1 MPDKNN
7 TVHPYIPN
15 SVPAVKTEMLSE
27 LGVSDIE
34 ELYCEI
40 PEHLRFKGKLNL
52 PDAFLSEYELKQH
65 VEKILSKNKTCR
77 DNLNFLGGGCWQHYV
92 PAVCDEVNQR
102 SEFLTAYAG
111 EAYEDHGRFQSLFE
125 FQSLM
130 GELLDMDV
138 VNVPTYD
145 WCQSAATTIRMACRI
160 TKRSKALVSSFIS
173 PERMSAIKNYCHPVV
188 KIETI
193 KHDPETGLL
202 DLGYLESILKK
213 EKDIAGVYF
222 ENPNYFGV
230 IETQGEKISSLIH
243 AKGGLSLVGADPISL
258 GVLKPPAQYSVD
270 IACGDIQPLGMHMNY
285 GGGQG
290 GFIATRDEEKFVMEF
305 PSRLFGITKT
315 SVEGEYGF
323 GDVAYERTSFDKRES
338 GKEFVGTHSALW
350 GITAGVYLAL
360 IGPKGM
366 QDLGRTILQKSLYAQ
381 KILARI
387 PGLKVPGFSSSHFKE
402 FVVDFNQAGKTV
414 KDINKALLKY
424 NIFGGRDLSNDF
436 PELGQSALYCI
447 TEIHTKD
454 DIDRLAVSLAEC
466 VNQEERPSKKSGGD
480 SE

>member
-1 MPDKNN
+1 MPDKKN

-15 SVPAVKTEMLSE
+15 SVPEVKAEMLRE

-34 ELYCEI
+34 ELYQEI
-40 PEHLRFKGKLNL
+40 PVHLRFKGKLDIPDGL
-52 PDAFLSEYELKQH
+52 PSEYELKRH
-65 VEKILSKNKTCR
+65 VEGILNKNLTCR

-92 PAVCDEVNQR
+92 PAVCDEINRR

-125 FQSLM
+125 YQSLM

-160 TKRSKALVSSFIS
+160 TKRNKALISSFIS

-193 KHDPETGLL
+193 EHDLKTGLL
-202 DLGYLESILKK
+202 DLNRLDSILKR
-213 EKDIAGVYF
+213 ETDIAGVYF

-230 IETQGEKISSLIH
+230 IETQGEMISSMIH
-243 AKGGLSLVGADPISL
+243 DKGGLSLVGTDPISL
-258 GVLKPPAQYSVD
+258 GILKPPALYGAD
-270 IACGDIQPLGMHMNY
+270 IVCGDIQPLGMHLNY

-315 SVEGEYGF
+315 SVEDEYGF
-323 GDVAYERTSFDKRES
+323 GDVAYERTSFDKREA

-360 IGPKGM
+360 MGPQGM
-366 QDLGRTILQKSLYAQ
+366 QDLGQTILQKSLYTQ
-381 KILARI
+381 KTLAKI
-387 PGLKVPGFSSSHFKE
+387 SGLKAPKFQNSHFKE
-402 FVVDFNQAGKTV
+402 FVIDFNQTGKTV
-414 KDINKALLKY
+414 KEINQVLLNYK
-424 NIFGGRDLSNDF
+424 IFGGKDLSLDF

-454 DIDRLAVSLAEC
+454 DIDRLSSALSEC
-466 VNQEERPSKKSGGD
+466 LLHDKRRQKGNRG
-480 SE
+480 